1 MHRKEVVNILHNFD
15 IPEERIDE
23 YKGVFDKFDKNKSG
37 EISSNDITKIMKNFG
52 YSVNGK
58 ELERMIKEIDA
69 SGDGKLDFE
78 EFVTFMEKRD
88 KFIDED
94 DEEMVLRAFKSF
106 DKDHDGKITIYEF
119 RYILSQLGDS
129 FTDEECDTLFKECD
143 LNNDGILFY
152 EDFINFWKN
161 L

>member
-1 MHRKEVVNILHNFD
+1 MHRKEVVNILQNYD
-15 IPEERIDE
+15 MPEERIDE
-23 YKGVFDKFDKNKSG
+23 YKEVFDMFDKNKSG
-37 EISSNDITKIMKNFG
+37 EISSSDITKIIKNFG

-58 ELERMIKEIDA
+58 KLERMIEEIDT
-69 SGDGKLDFE
+69 SGAGKLDFE
-78 EFVTFMEKRD
+78 EFVTLMEKKD

-106 DKDHDGKITIYEF
+106 DKDNDGKITIYEF
-119 RYILSQLGDS
+119 RFILSQLGDP

-152 EDFINFWKN
+152 EDFIKFWKN
-161 L
+161 H